1 MGYMSDRR
9 FLYAVPPYDHSLSHQ
24 ANVAIA
30 TGSLASRLVREERSR
45 VTHPDD
51 RPENVSE
58 HSHMLAKVAYAL
70 ACDMYPALDRGKI
83 VLYATLHDDVE
94 AYVGDTPTHSI
105 TEGERAAKKERERT
119 GLDQLVSEWTP
130 IVPEY
135 AVHASLY
142 EAQEDAEARFV
153 RVVDKIMT
161 LLLHIPNEG
170 TQLRDHWTFA
180 SLSHWIIQGANEL
193 YVEYPEYGELVNVR
207 TEIGMH
213 LARKYLR
220 DEPTPS
226 VV

>member
-1 MGYMSDRR
+1 MSGHH
-9 FLYAVPPYDHSLSHQ
+9 FLYAVPPYDNALSHQ

-30 TGSLASRLVREERSR
+30 TGSLASRLAHEERSR
-45 VTHPDD
+45 LTHPDG

-105 TEGERAAKKERERT
+105 TQDERIAKKGRERA
-119 GLDQLVSEWTP
+119 GLEQLAREWTH

-161 LLLHIPNEG
+161 LLVHIPNEG
-170 TQLRDHWTFA
+170 KQLRAHWTFET
-180 SLSHWIIQGANEL
+180 LSGWVIQGANEL
-193 YVEYPEYGELVNVR
+193 YDEYPEYGELINLR
-207 TEIGMH
+207 TELGMY
-213 LARKYLR
+213 LARKYVR
-220 DEPTPS
+220 DRHA
-226 VV
+226 